1 MNPSAWRIGRFEC
14 RMTIG
19 QNPNK
24 VKKKHFTRAI
34 ELAELSKKEDER
46 PHPKVGVVIVKE
58 GEIIAEACRGQI
70 GEGDHAEF
78 IALERISRGNPDI
91 ENSDLIT
98 TLEPCTERRHDKKPC
113 VSWIGT
119 RRIRKVWIGTLDY
132 NPVITGKGE
141 TALRNKGMLIG
152 RFPDEYQTKIFEQN
166 REFFEYIA
174 SLQPS
179 LSAQQLA
186 ERVEILRNIITTE
199 LLEINKAEYISE
211 TTRASRKL
219 VIGAY
224 NRVLMME
231 PDDQYRWNEIGW
243 YLLNAGLYG
252 PAGFAF
258 QTCTKIDVTNFPGW
272 VGRGA
277 VEIAVYKE
285 APTGFKQLL
294 NPLILAH
301 QYLDKAYNLSSKPD
315 KFHYD
320 AWASLYVAYKK
331 LGHEKQAKK
340 CAERAIKLDPDRAKK
355 EKSKSKKTN

>member
-1 MNPSAWRIGRFEC
+1 
-14 RMTIG
+14 MTIG
-19 QNPNK
+19 QNQNK
-24 VKKKHFTRAI
+24 VKKKHFARAI
-34 ELAELSKKEDER
+34 KLAELSPSEDDR

-58 GEIIAEACRGQI
+58 GEIIAEAYRGQI

-78 IALERISRGNPDI
+78 IALERISRGNSDI

-98 TLEPCTERRHDKKPC
+98 TLEPCTERSHDKRPC

-141 TALRNKGMLIG
+141 TVLRNKGILIG
-152 RFPDEYQTKIFEQN
+152 RFPDEYQTRIFEQN
-166 REFFEYIA
+166 REFFEYIS

-179 LSAQQLA
+179 LSAQQLT

-199 LLEINKAEYISE
+199 LLEMNKSEYVSKATI
-211 TTRASRKL
+211 ANRKL

-224 NRVLMME
+224 NRVLILE
-231 PDDQYRWNEIGW
+231 PDDQNRWNEIGW

-258 QTCTKIDVTNFPGW
+258 QTCTKIDDTNFPGW

-277 VEIAVYKE
+277 VEIAVYKD
-285 APTGFKQLL
+285 APTVFKQLL
-294 NPLILAH
+294 NPLILAR

-315 KFHYD
+315 KFHRD
-320 AWASLYVAYKK
+320 AWASLGLAYKNLGYKK
-331 LGHEKQAKK
+331 LTQK
-340 CAERAIKLDPDRAKK
+340 CAERAIQLDPDRAKK
-355 EKSKSKKTN
+355 KKSKPKKAN